1 MSKKTDPLGR
11 GLDTILGGSNAQ
23 YTTPAAQQIVAVRE
37 IPLTQIEVNPFQP
50 RTEFSEEELQELADS
65 IAKIGIR

>member
-37 IPLTQIEVNPFQP
+37 IHLPQLEVNPFQP
-50 RTEFSEEELQELADS
+50 RPQFSEVQIQQLA
-65 IAKIGIR
+65 G

>member
-23 YTTPAAQQIVAVRE
+23 YTTPAAQQIVADY
-37 IPLTQIEVNPFQP
+37 TTHHGTN
-50 RTEFSEEELQELADS
+50 D
-65 IAKIGIR
+65 